1 MVTVPPDS
9 LSVEN
14 AQRKAVPAASMPQAQ
29 LQSQK
34 HGHIDGKVENA
45 ILFQHIFGVK
55 DIGVSNFIRKLFA
68 EFIQ

>member
-45 ILFQHIFGVK
+45 ILF
-55 DIGVSNFIRKLFA
+55 
-68 EFIQ
+68 